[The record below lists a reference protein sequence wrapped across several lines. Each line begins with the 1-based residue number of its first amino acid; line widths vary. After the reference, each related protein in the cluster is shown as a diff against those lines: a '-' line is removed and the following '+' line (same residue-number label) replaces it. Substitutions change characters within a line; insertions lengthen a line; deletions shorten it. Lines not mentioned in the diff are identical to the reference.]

1 MGLKNDTVS
10 EKKMKRNKKKD
21 DDEDEN
27 KDGEMKTKEEK
38 EQNNRGG
45 VYLGLWRQKRAHL
58 MKGGRRLTRNCVG
71 CGGSRAPETTIDDVG
86 TSRLTLRAMLSI
98 SCFFRQEQ
106 RTPREMSLQMFFSLG
121 AAFWELLRKK
131 KKNRLKPDEQ
141 LKKMD

>member
-71 CGGSRAPETTIDDVG
+71 CGGSRAPETTIDDARTENATRDV
-86 TSRLTLRAMLSI
+86 TSDV
-98 SCFFRQEQ
+98 
-106 RTPREMSLQMFFSLG
+106 LQFGCS
-121 AAFWELLRKK
+121 LLRVIEEEEEEPVET
-131 KKNRLKPDEQ
+131 RRTIEEDGLKQ
-141 LKKMD
+141 KGWSH